1 MGLAQDLKEGT
12 KQSHSAAE
20 NTKFVSSFLKG
31 VVSREGY
38 RQLVA
43 NYYFIYH
50 AMETEVLRL
59 KDDPIVGPLNMR
71 PLYRHAGL
79 AKDCEYF
86 C

>member
-1 MGLAQDLKEGT
+1 MGLAQQLKEGT

-50 AMETEVLRL
+50 AMEVEVLR
-59 KDDPIVGPLNMR
+59 
-71 PLYRHAGL
+71 
-79 AKDCEYF
+79 
-86 C
+86 